1 MRQKATRI
9 LKILKILKI
18 HIFFLF
24 RYDFGMKGDYLTTKP
39 AFFALFVFS
48 VPIIIGNLFQQLYT
62 MVDSAVVG
70 RFVGEQAL
78 AAVGAS
84 YSLTVVF
91 ICVAIGGGVGSSVIV
106 SRYFGARNFSAM
118 KTAVSTSF
126 LTFLGISVFLGAV
139 GIAINRPLLVL
150 LRTPSDALDMAL
162 VYLRIYF
169 LGLPFL
175 FMYNVISSMFNAL
188 GKSRIPLVF
197 LIFSSV
203 LNVALDFLFVAVF
216 KTGVAGAAWATLI
229 AQGLSCVLS
238 FAVFMNMLGKFKDSE
253 DVAGLGCAGS
263 GDGSFCGGLSCG
275 SLGRGGYRKFRF
287 FDVRELFS
295 MAKIAIPSILQQ
307 STVSIGMMLVQSVV
321 NSFGSE
327 ALAGY
332 SAFSRIASIAI
343 VPMAALN
350 NSMSSYTAQNI
361 GAGKPERVVKG
372 YHAANL
378 MVAFFAVALCVCI
391 EIFYRPLISLFIGTG
406 GSETALRTGQAA
418 LRFEG
423 FFYCWIGF
431 KMACDGLLRGAGDM
445 KVFTLANLINL
456 SIRVVV
462 SVVCAPRFGIEWVWY
477 SVPMGWF
484 MNFVIS
490 FAEYRTGR
498 WKRVIES
505 V

>member
-1 MRQKATRI
+1 
-9 LKILKILKI
+9 
-18 HIFFLF
+18 
-24 RYDFGMKGDYLTTKP
+24 MKSDYLTSKP
-39 AFFALFVFS
+39 AFYALFVFS
-48 VPIIIGNLFQQLYT
+48 LPIIIGNLFQQLYT

-106 SRYFGARNFSAM
+106 SKYFGARNFSAM
-118 KTAVSTSF
+118 KTAVSTAF

-139 GIAINRPLLVL
+139 GIVINRPLLVL
-150 LRTPSDALDMAL
+150 LKTPSDALDMAL

-175 FMYNVISSMFNAL
+175 FMYNVISSMFNAI
-188 GKSRIPLVF
+188 GNSRIPLVF

-238 FAVFMNMLGKFKDSE
+238 FAVFMRTLGKFKDSE
-253 DVAGLGCAGS
+253 DEDAAAGKTSDGALLMS
-263 GDGSFCGGLSCG
+263 GGASFCGGRLS
-275 SLGRGGYRKFRF
+275 RGGYRKFRL
-287 FDVRELFS
+287 FDGRELSS

-372 YHAANL
+372 YRAANL
-378 MVAFFAVALCVCI
+378 MVAFFAVTLCLCI
-391 EIFYRPLISLFIGTG
+391 EIFYRPLISLFIGDG

-490 FAEYRTGR
+490 FAEYRTGK
-498 WKRVIES
+498 WKRVIER
-505 V
+505 

>member
-1 MRQKATRI
+1 
-9 LKILKILKI
+9 
-18 HIFFLF
+18 
-24 RYDFGMKGDYLTTKP
+24 MKSDYLTSKP
-39 AFFALFVFS
+39 AFYALFVFS
-48 VPIIIGNLFQQLYT
+48 LPIIIGNLFQQLYT

-106 SRYFGARNFSAM
+106 SKYFGARNFSAM
-118 KTAVSTSF
+118 KTAVSTAF

-139 GIAINRPLLVL
+139 GIVINRPLLVAL
-150 LRTPSDALDMAL
+150 KTPSDALDMAL

-216 KTGVAGAAWATLI
+216 KTGIAGAAWATLI

-238 FAVFMNMLGKFKDSE
+238 FAVFMNTLGKFKDSE
-253 DVAGLGCAGS
+253 DCVLTGGTAG
-263 GDGSFCGGLSCG
+263 DMSCG
-275 SLGRGGYRKFRF
+275 ENSSGSARSGGADFVGGVSCGKLARGGYKKFRF
-287 FDVRELFS
+287 FDGRELAS

-378 MVAFFAVALCVCI
+378 MVAFFALTLCVCI
-391 EIFYRPLISLFIGTG
+391 EFFYRPLISLFIGAG

-490 FAEYRTGR
+490 FAEYRTGK
-498 WKRVIES
+498 WKRAIER
-505 V
+505 

>member
-1 MRQKATRI
+1 
-9 LKILKILKI
+9 
-18 HIFFLF
+18 
-24 RYDFGMKGDYLTTKP
+24 MKSDYLTSKP
-39 AFFALFVFS
+39 AFYALFVFS
-48 VPIIIGNLFQQLYT
+48 LPIIIGNLFQQLYT

-106 SRYFGARNFSAM
+106 SKYFGARNFSAM
-118 KTAVSTSF
+118 KTAVSTAF
-126 LTFLGISVFLGAV
+126 LTFLGISIFLGAV
-139 GIAINRPLLVL
+139 GIVINRPLLVAL
-150 LRTPSDALDMAL
+150 KTPSDALDMAL

-203 LNVALDFLFVAVF
+203 LNVALDFVFVAVF

-238 FAVFMNMLGKFKDSE
+238 FAVFMNTLGKFKDS
-253 DVAGLGCAGS
+253 DDGVAAG
-263 GDGSFCGGLSCG
+263 GGVDCGGSFGGSAGASDANFAGGKLSCG
-275 SLGRGGYRKFRF
+275 RLSRGGYRKFRF
-287 FDVRELFS
+287 FDGRELAS

-391 EIFYRPLISLFIGTG
+391 EIFYRPLISLFIGAG

-431 KMACDGLLRGAGDM
+431 KMACDGLLRGSGDM

-462 SVVCAPRFGIEWVWY
+462 SIVFAPRFGIEWVWY

-490 FAEYRTGR
+490 FAEYRTGK
-498 WKRVIES
+498 WKRAIER
-505 V
+505 

>member
-1 MRQKATRI
+1 
-9 LKILKILKI
+9 
-18 HIFFLF
+18 
-24 RYDFGMKGDYLTTKP
+24 MKSDYLTSKP
-39 AFFALFVFS
+39 AFYALFVFS
-48 VPIIIGNLFQQLYT
+48 LPIIIGNLFQQLYT

-106 SRYFGARNFSAM
+106 SKYFGARNFSAM
-118 KTAVSTSF
+118 KTAVSTAF

-139 GIAINRPLLVL
+139 GIVINRPLLVL
-150 LRTPSDALDMAL
+150 LKTPSDALDMAL

-175 FMYNVISSMFNAL
+175 FMYNVISSMFNAI
-188 GKSRIPLVF
+188 GNSRIPLVF

-238 FAVFMNMLGKFKDSE
+238 FAVFMRTLGKFKDSE
-253 DVAGLGCAGS
+253 DEDAAAGKDVGFFGENSCVSARS
-263 GDGSFCGGLSCG
+263 GGASFCGGSLS
-275 SLGRGGYRKFRF
+275 RGGYRKFRF
-287 FDVRELFS
+287 FDGRELSS

-372 YHAANL
+372 YRAANL
-378 MVAFFAVALCVCI
+378 MVAFFAVTLCLCI
-391 EIFYRPLISLFIGTG
+391 EIFYRPLISLFIGDG

-490 FAEYRTGR
+490 FAEYRTGN
-498 WKRVIES
+498 WKKRL
-505 V
+505 

>member
-1 MRQKATRI
+1 
-9 LKILKILKI
+9 
-18 HIFFLF
+18 
-24 RYDFGMKGDYLTTKP
+24 MKSDYLTSKP
-39 AFFALFVFS
+39 AFYALFVFS
-48 VPIIIGNLFQQLYT
+48 LPIIIGNLFQQLYT

-70 RFVGEQAL
+70 RFVSEQAL

-106 SRYFGARNFSAM
+106 SKYFGARNFSAM
-118 KTAVSTSF
+118 KTAVSTAF

-139 GIAINRPLLVL
+139 GIVINRPLLVL
-150 LRTPSDALDMAL
+150 LKTPSDALDMAL

-175 FMYNVISSMFNAL
+175 FMYNVISSMFNAI
-188 GKSRIPLVF
+188 GNSRIPLVF

-238 FAVFMNMLGKFKDSE
+238 FAVFMRTLGKFKDSE
-253 DVAGLGCAGS
+253 DEDAAAGKDVGFFGENSCVSARS
-263 GDGSFCGGLSCG
+263 GGASFCGGSLS
-275 SLGRGGYRKFRF
+275 RGGYRKFRF
-287 FDVRELFS
+287 FDGRELSS

-372 YHAANL
+372 YRAANL
-378 MVAFFAVALCVCI
+378 MVAFFAVTLCLCI
-391 EIFYRPLISLFIGTG
+391 EIFYRPLISLFIGDG

-490 FAEYRTGR
+490 FAEYRTGN
-498 WKRVIES
+498 WKKRL
-505 V
+505 

>member
-1 MRQKATRI
+1 
-9 LKILKILKI
+9 
-18 HIFFLF
+18 
-24 RYDFGMKGDYLTTKP
+24 MKGDYLTSKP
-39 AFFALFVFS
+39 AFYALFVFS

-118 KTAVSTSF
+118 KTAVSTAF

-150 LRTPSDALDMAL
+150 LKTPSDALDMAL

-188 GKSRIPLVF
+188 GKSRVPLVF

-203 LNVALDFLFVAVF
+203 LNVGLDFLFVAVF

-238 FAVFMNMLGKFKDSE
+238 FAVFMNMLGKFKDSDDAAGRADAE
-253 DVAGLGCAGS
+253 EVAGCEHAGV
-263 GDGSFCGGLSCG
+263 GSGLSCG
-275 SLGRGGYRKFRF
+275 GKLARSRAKHCRKFCF
-287 FDVRELFS
+287 FDGSELAS

-343 VPMAALN
+343 VPMAAIN

-361 GAGKPERVVKG
+361 GAGKTERVVKG

-378 MVAFFAVALCVCI
+378 MVAFFAVTLCLCI
-391 EIFYRPLISLFIGTG
+391 EFFYRPLISLFIGSG
-406 GSETALRTGQAA
+406 GSEIALRTGQAA

-445 KVFTLANLINL
+445 KVFTLANLVNL

-490 FAEYRTGR
+490 FAEYRTGK
-498 WKRVIES
+498 WKRAIGE
-505 V
+505 

>member
-1 MRQKATRI
+1 
-9 LKILKILKI
+9 
-18 HIFFLF
+18 
-24 RYDFGMKGDYLTTKP
+24 MKSDYLTSKP

-48 VPIIIGNLFQQLYT
+48 LPIIIGNLFQQLYT

-91 ICVAIGGGVGSSVIV
+91 ICIAIGGGVGSSVIV
-106 SRYFGARNFSAM
+106 SKYFGARNFSAM
-118 KTAVSTSF
+118 KTAVSTAF

-139 GIAINRPLLVL
+139 GIVINRPLLVVL
-150 LRTPSDALDMAL
+150 KTPSDALDMAL

-216 KTGVAGAAWATLI
+216 KAGVAGAAWATLI

-238 FAVFMNMLGKFKDSE
+238 FAVFMNTLGKFEDSE
-253 DVAGLGCAGS
+253 DGVAEDGDVAGGV
-263 GDGSFCGGLSCG
+263 SCG
-275 SLGRGGYRKFRF
+275 EKLARDGYGKFRF
-287 FDVRELFS
+287 FDGRELAS

-378 MVAFFAVALCVCI
+378 MVAFFALTLCVCI
-391 EIFYRPLISLFIGTG
+391 EIFYRPLISLFIGAG

-498 WKRVIES
+498 WKRGLEIK
-505 V
+505 

>member
-1 MRQKATRI
+1 
-9 LKILKILKI
+9 
-18 HIFFLF
+18 
-24 RYDFGMKGDYLTTKP
+24 MKSDYLTSKP
-39 AFFALFVFS
+39 AFYALFVFS
-48 VPIIIGNLFQQLYT
+48 LPIIIGNLFQQLYT

-106 SRYFGARNFSAM
+106 SKYFGARNFSAM
-118 KTAVSTSF
+118 KTAVSTAF

-139 GIAINRPLLVL
+139 GIVINRPLLVAL
-150 LRTPSDALDMAL
+150 KTPSDALDMAL

-229 AQGLSCVLS
+229 AQGLSCILS
-238 FAVFMNMLGKFKDSE
+238 FAVFMNTLGKFTDSE
-253 DVAGLGCAGS
+253 DCVLTGGAAGGVS
-263 GDGSFCGGLSCG
+263 CGGKLP
-275 SLGRGGYRKFRF
+275 RGGYRKFRF
-287 FDVRELFS
+287 FDGRELAS

-361 GAGKPERVVKG
+361 GAGKTERVVKG

-378 MVAFFAVALCVCI
+378 MVAFFALTLCVCI
-391 EIFYRPLISLFIGTG
+391 EIFYRSLISLFIGAG

-431 KMACDGLLRGAGDM
+431 KMACDGLLRGSGDM

-498 WKRVIES
+498 WKRAINL
-505 V
+505 

>member
-1 MRQKATRI
+1 
-9 LKILKILKI
+9 
-18 HIFFLF
+18 
-24 RYDFGMKGDYLTTKP
+24 
-39 AFFALFVFS
+39 
-48 VPIIIGNLFQQLYT
+48 

-106 SRYFGARNFSAM
+106 SKYFGARNFSAM
-118 KTAVSTSF
+118 KTAVSTAF
-126 LTFLGISVFLGAV
+126 FTFLGISIFLGAV
-139 GIAINRPLLVL
+139 GIVINRPLLVAL
-150 LRTPSDALDMAL
+150 KTPSDALDMAL

-203 LNVALDFLFVAVF
+203 LNVALDFVFVAVF

-238 FAVFMNMLGKFKDSE
+238 FAVFMNTLGKFKDSDDGVAAE
-253 DVAGLGCAGS
+253 SVAGGMSCGESFGECVGS
-263 GDGSFCGGLSCG
+263 GGRLSCERF
-275 SLGRGGYRKFRF
+275 SRGGYRKFRF
-287 FDVRELFS
+287 FDGRELAS

-378 MVAFFAVALCVCI
+378 MVAFFALALCVCI

-462 SVVCAPRFGIEWVWY
+462 SIVCAPRFGIEWVWY

-490 FAEYRTGR
+490 FAEYRTGK
-498 WKRVIES
+498 WKRS
-505 V
+505 FSL

>member
-1 MRQKATRI
+1 
-9 LKILKILKI
+9 
-18 HIFFLF
+18 
-24 RYDFGMKGDYLTTKP
+24 MKSDYLTSKP
-39 AFFALFVFS
+39 AFYALFVFS
-48 VPIIIGNLFQQLYT
+48 LPIIIGNLFQQLYT

-106 SRYFGARNFSAM
+106 SKYFGARNFSAM
-118 KTAVSTSF
+118 KTAVSTAF
-126 LTFLGISVFLGAV
+126 LTFLGISIFLGAV
-139 GIAINRPLLVL
+139 GIVINRPLLVAL
-150 LRTPSDALDMAL
+150 KTPSDALDMAL

-238 FAVFMNMLGKFKDSE
+238 FAVFMNTLGKFKDSDGGVVAAGGA
-253 DVAGLGCAGS
+253 DV
-263 GDGSFCGGLSCG
+263 CGGNSCG
-275 SLGRGGYRKFRF
+275 SASSGGVGFAGGKFGLGGLRCGRKFRF
-287 FDVRELFS
+287 FDGRELAS

-372 YHAANL
+372 YRAANL
-378 MVAFFAVALCVCI
+378 MVAFFAVTLCVCI
-391 EIFYRPLISLFIGTG
+391 EFFYRPLISLFIGTG

-431 KMACDGLLRGAGDM
+431 KMACDGLLRGSGDM

-498 WKRVIES
+498 WRRGLEIK
-505 V
+505 

>member
-1 MRQKATRI
+1 
-9 LKILKILKI
+9 
-18 HIFFLF
+18 
-24 RYDFGMKGDYLTTKP
+24 MKSDYLTSKP
-39 AFFALFVFS
+39 AFYALFVFS
-48 VPIIIGNLFQQLYT
+48 LPIIIGNLFQQLYT

-106 SRYFGARNFSAM
+106 SKYFGARNFSAM
-118 KTAVSTSF
+118 KTAVSTAF

-139 GIAINRPLLVL
+139 GIVINRPLLVL
-150 LRTPSDALDMAL
+150 LKTPSDALDMAL

-175 FMYNVISSMFNAL
+175 FMYNVISSMFNAI
-188 GKSRIPLVF
+188 GNSRIPLVF

-238 FAVFMNMLGKFKDSE
+238 FAVFMRTLRKFKESE
-253 DVAGLGCAGS
+253 DEDAEAGKDVGFFGENSCGS
-263 GDGSFCGGLSCG
+263 TRSGGASFCGG
-275 SLGRGGYRKFRF
+275 SLTCGGYRKFRF
-287 FDVRELFS
+287 FDGRELSS

-372 YHAANL
+372 YRAANL
-378 MVAFFAVALCVCI
+378 MVAFFAVTLCLCI
-391 EIFYRPLISLFIGTG
+391 EIFYRPLISLFIGDG

-445 KVFTLANLINL
+445 KVFTLANLVNL

-490 FAEYRTGR
+490 FAEYRTGN
-498 WKRVIES
+498 WKKRL
-505 V
+505 

>member
-1 MRQKATRI
+1 
-9 LKILKILKI
+9 
-18 HIFFLF
+18 
-24 RYDFGMKGDYLTTKP
+24 
-39 AFFALFVFS
+39 
-48 VPIIIGNLFQQLYT
+48 

-78 AAVGAS
+78 AGVGAS

-106 SRYFGARNFSAM
+106 SKYFGARNFSAM
-118 KTAVSTSF
+118 KTAVSTAF

-139 GIAINRPLLVL
+139 GIVINRPLLVVL
-150 LRTPSDALDMAL
+150 KTPSDALDMAL

-238 FAVFMNMLGKFKDSE
+238 FAVFMNTLGKFKDSE
-253 DVAGLGCAGS
+253 DCVVAGGDVAG
-263 GDGSFCGGLSCG
+263 GVSCG
-275 SLGRGGYRKFRF
+275 NLARGGVRRYGKFRF
-287 FDVRELFS
+287 FDGRELAS

-378 MVAFFAVALCVCI
+378 MVAFFAVTLCVCI
-391 EIFYRPLISLFIGTG
+391 EIFYRPLISLFIGAG

-498 WKRVIES
+498 WKRGMEIK
-505 V
+505 

>member
-1 MRQKATRI
+1 
-9 LKILKILKI
+9 
-18 HIFFLF
+18 
-24 RYDFGMKGDYLTTKP
+24 MKSDYLTSKP
-39 AFFALFVFS
+39 AFYALFVFS

-106 SRYFGARNFSAM
+106 SKYFGARNFSAM
-118 KTAVSTSF
+118 KTAVSTAF

-139 GIAINRPLLVL
+139 GIVINRPLLVL
-150 LRTPSDALDMAL
+150 LKTPSDALDMAL

-238 FAVFMNMLGKFKDSE
+238 FAVFMSTLGKFKDSGCVE
-253 DVAGLGCAGS
+253 AAGEVAGGVS
-263 GDGSFCGGLSCG
+263 CGG
-275 SLGRGGYRKFRF
+275 KFRF
-287 FDVRELFS
+287 FDGRELAS

-343 VPMAALN
+343 VPMAAIN

-378 MVAFFAVALCVCI
+378 MVAFFC
-391 EIFYRPLISLFIGTG
+391 GN
-406 GSETALRTGQAA
+406 ALR
-418 LRFEG
+418 
-423 FFYCWIGF
+423 
-431 KMACDGLLRGAGDM
+431 
-445 KVFTLANLINL
+445 VH
-456 SIRVVV
+456 
-462 SVVCAPRFGIEWVWY
+462 
-477 SVPMGWF
+477 
-484 MNFVIS
+484 
-490 FAEYRTGR
+490 
-498 WKRVIES
+498 
-505 V
+505 

>member
-1 MRQKATRI
+1 
-9 LKILKILKI
+9 
-18 HIFFLF
+18 
-24 RYDFGMKGDYLTTKP
+24 MKSDYLTSKP
-39 AFFALFVFS
+39 AFYALFVFS
-48 VPIIIGNLFQQLYT
+48 LPIIIGNLFQQLYT

-106 SRYFGARNFSAM
+106 SKYFGARNFSAM
-118 KTAVSTSF
+118 KTAVSTAF
-126 LTFLGISVFLGAV
+126 LTFLGISVFLGAL
-139 GIAINRPLLVL
+139 GIVINRPLLVVL
-150 LRTPSDALDMAL
+150 KTPSDALDMAL

-216 KTGVAGAAWATLI
+216 KAGVAGAAWATLI

-238 FAVFMNMLGKFKDSE
+238 FAVFMNTLGKFKDSE
-253 DVAGLGCAGS
+253 DGVLAGGAVGGVS
-263 GDGSFCGGLSCG
+263 CGGKLA
-275 SLGRGGYRKFRF
+275 RGGVRRYGKFRF
-287 FDVRELFS
+287 FDGRELAS

-378 MVAFFAVALCVCI
+378 MVAFFAVTLCVCI
-391 EIFYRPLISLFIGTG
+391 EIFYRPLISLFIGAG

-462 SVVCAPRFGIEWVWY
+462 SIVCAPRFGIEWVWY

-498 WKRVIES
+498 WKRGMEIK
-505 V
+505 

>member
-1 MRQKATRI
+1 
-9 LKILKILKI
+9 
-18 HIFFLF
+18 
-24 RYDFGMKGDYLTTKP
+24 MKSDYLTSKP
-39 AFFALFVFS
+39 PFYALFVFS
-48 VPIIIGNLFQQLYT
+48 LPIIIGNLFQQLYT

-78 AAVGAS
+78 AAVGTS

-106 SRYFGARNFSAM
+106 SKYFGARNFSAM
-118 KTAVSTSF
+118 KTAVSTAF
-126 LTFLGISVFLGAV
+126 LTFLGISIFLGAV
-139 GIAINRPLLVL
+139 GIVINRPILVL
-150 LRTPSDALDMAL
+150 LKTPSDALDMAL

-169 LGLPFL
+169 FGLPFL

-203 LNVALDFLFVAVF
+203 LNVALDFVFVAVF

-238 FAVFMNMLGKFKDSE
+238 FAVFMNTLGKFKDSE
-253 DVAGLGCAGS
+253 NGVAVAEKIA
-263 GDGSFCGGLSCG
+263 CGG
-275 SLGRGGYRKFRF
+275 SLFSRNFIF
-287 FDVRELFS
+287 FDGRELAA
-295 MAKIAIPSILQQ
+295 MAKIASPSILQQ

-423 FFYCWIGF
+423 LFYGWIGF

-445 KVFTLANLINL
+445 KVFTLANLVNL

-462 SVVCAPRFGIEWVWY
+462 SVICAPRFGIEWVWY

-484 MNFVIS
+484 MNFIIS
-490 FAEYRTGR
+490 FAEYRTGK
-498 WKRVIES
+498 WKRGMEIK
-505 V
+505 